1 LKRRDAIKL
10 LAVGAASSL
19 AMTLPEL
26 KKFADALPESEKQP
40 ALFIGHGNPMNVLYD
55 NPFTKA
61 LSSIGT
67 SLEKP
72 KAILVI
78 SAHWLTRGT
87 FVSTAMNPETIYDFG
102 GFPEE
107 MYKIVYPA
115 KGSPETANL
124 IQDEIKKTEVGADPE
139 MGLDHGAWTIL
150 KHMWPNADVPVF
162 EMSID
167 FYKSPQWHYELA
179 QELKEL
185 RKKGILII
193 GSGNIVHNLRRA
205 KFDVADGIV
214 EDWAKDFDE
223 IVKSKILSRDHAAL
237 IDYNKLGSSATLAV
251 PTNDH
256 YLPLLYTLGLQEKD
270 ETSSFLFEGFQNAN
284 VSMRCVRIG

>member
-1 LKRRDAIKL
+1 MKRRDALKL
-10 LAVGAASSL
+10 LAAGAASSL
-19 AMTLPEL
+19 AMNLPDL
-26 KKFADALPESEKQP
+26 KKIADKLPESEKQP
-40 ALFIGHGNPMNVLYD
+40 ALFIGHGNPMNVIYD

-61 LSSIGT
+61 LSAIGT
-67 SLEKP
+67 TLEKP

-87 FVSTAMNPETIYDFG
+87 LVSTNLNPKTIYDFG

-115 KGSPETANL
+115 KGSPESAKL
-124 IQDEIKKTEVGADPE
+124 VQQEIKKVEVGADAE

-167 FYKSPQWHYELA
+167 FYQSPRWHYELA
-179 QELKEL
+179 QELKSL

-193 GSGNIVHNLRRA
+193 GSGNITHNLRLA
-205 KFDVADGIV
+205 KFDTKDEIV
-214 EDWAKDFDE
+214 DDWAKEFDE
-223 IVKSKILSRDHAAL
+223 IVKTKIIAKDHDSL
-237 IDYNKLGSSATLAV
+237 IDYLKLGKSANLAV

-256 YLPLLYTLGLQEKD
+256 YLPMLYTLGLQEKD
-270 ETSSFLFEGFQNAN
+270 EASSFLFEGFQNAN
-284 VSMRCVRIG
+284 VSMRCIRIG